1 MLISQ
6 GFELNGHKLTHASKK
21 PHGCR
26 ICEKSY
32 SDARSLRRHY
42 ENAHPDE
49 YELWRAAEEAE
60 TQLSAVVAAAA
71 AASSNVSASATTVVG
86 GGSSG
91 NNLAQQLVAAK
102 AIPFLRMVI
111 RSQGANSQK
120 VEFQHFL
127 YKAHRGR

>member
-1 MLISQ
+1 M
-6 GFELNGHKLTHASKK
+6 THASKK

-71 AASSNVSASATTVVG
+71 AASGNVSASAATVVG

-102 AIPFLRMVI
+102 GELTQFSFQCIILLKIWFGQRCFFFLT
-111 RSQGANSQK
+111 
-120 VEFQHFL
+120 FL
-127 YKAHRGR
+127 